1 MTPEMQKA
9 VRYAFEEAISGLLRR
24 RVLTIVSIATIGAS
38 LGVFGLFFS
47 IARAGG
53 ALVDALAKKVQVVV
67 YVSSKLGPPERAA
80 LAAKIK
86 AEPVVKG
93 VEERTSAE
101 ALDRFKGLFP
111 DLAAIPEEIG
121 ETPFPPS
128 IEISLKPELATAPV
142 MLRLIESWRRAPGVD
157 DVHYDAVLVN
167 RLSALVGLIR
177 ALALVLGLVLAVA
190 SGFTIANVIRL
201 SVYSREDEIEIMR
214 LVGASKAFIRGPFLV
229 EGSLSGAL
237 GGLLASGL
245 LALVLQ
251 NIVTALRGAN
261 LGTTL
266 APRLGSVDVAALIML
281 GASVGLL
288 GSFVSLGRLRD

>member
-1 MTPEMQKA
+1 MSKA
-9 VRYAFEEAISGLLRR
+9 VRYAFEEAVSSLLRR
-24 RVLTIVSIATIGAS
+24 RVLTVVSIATIGAS

-53 ALVDALAKKVQVVV
+53 VLVESLASKVQVVV
-67 YVSSKLGPPERAA
+67 YLKPELSETRRAA
-80 LAAKIK
+80 LAATIK
-86 AEPVVKG
+86 SQPMVKS
-93 VEERTSAE
+93 VEARTSEE
-101 ALDRFKGLFP
+101 ALARFKGLFP

-128 IEISLKPELATAPV
+128 IEISLKPELAHPALVTN
-142 MLRLIESWRRAPGVD
+142 LIESWRKSDGVD
-157 DVHYDAVLVN
+157 DVHYDAILVN
-167 RLSALVGLIR
+167 RLSAFVGLVR

-214 LVGASKAFIRGPFLV
+214 LVGASKGFIRGPFLV
-229 EGSLSGAL
+229 EGSLSGAF

-245 LALVLQ
+245 LALVLRR
-251 NIVTALRGAN
+251 VVEAMRGAN
-261 LGTTL
+261 LGATL
-266 APRLGSVDVAALIML
+266 APTL
-281 GASVGLL
+281 GAMDVFALVAIGAFVGLF

>member
-1 MTPEMQKA
+1 MSKA
-9 VRYAFEEAISGLLRR
+9 LRYAFEEAISGLLRR
-24 RVLTIVSIATIGAS
+24 RVLTVVSIATIGAS

-53 ALVDALAKKVQVVV
+53 LLVESLAGKVQVVV
-67 YVSSKLGPPERAA
+67 YLKASLRDAERAA
-80 LAAKIK
+80 LVAKIK
-86 AEPVVKG
+86 AEPVVKS

-101 ALDRFKGLFP
+101 ALARFKGLFP

-128 IEISLKPELATAPV
+128 VEVSLKPELAKAPIV
-142 MLRLIESWRRAPGVD
+142 SSLIDGWRKMEGVD
-157 DVHYDAVLVN
+157 DVHYDAILVN
-167 RLSALVGLIR
+167 RLSAFVGLVR
-177 ALALVLGLVLAVA
+177 GLALVLGLVLAVA

-214 LVGASKAFIRGPFLV
+214 LVGASKGFIRGPFLI
-229 EGSLSGAL
+229 EGSLSGAF

-245 LALVLQ
+245 LALVLRR
-251 NIVTALRGAN
+251 VVEAMRSAN
-261 LGTTL
+261 LGATL
-266 APRLGSVDVAALIML
+266 APTLGALDVATLVAI
-281 GASVGLL
+281 GATVGLF

>member
-1 MTPEMQKA
+1 MSKA

-24 RVLTIVSIATIGAS
+24 RVLTLVSVATIGAS

-53 ALVDALAKKVQVVV
+53 ALVESLASKVQVVV
-67 YVSSKLGPPERAA
+67 YLSPELGVAERAA

-86 AEPVVKG
+86 AQPVVNG
-93 VEERTSAE
+93 VEERTADD
-101 ALDRFKGLFP
+101 ALARFKALFP

-128 IEISLKPELATAPV
+128 LEVSLKPELARAQIV
-142 MLRLIESWRRAPGVD
+142 SNLIESWRKVDGVD

-167 RLSALVGLIR
+167 RLSAFVGLAR
-177 ALALVLGLVLAVA
+177 GLAMVLGLVLAVA

-237 GGLLASGL
+237 GGLLASAL

-251 NIVTALRGAN
+251 RVVEAMRAAN
-261 LGTTL
+261 LGATL
-266 APRLGSVDVAALIML
+266 APSLGTLDVAALVGI
-281 GASVGLL
+281 GATVGLV
-288 GSFVSLGRLRD
+288 GSFVSLGKLRD

>member
-1 MTPEMQKA
+1 MSKA
-9 VRYAFEEAISGLLRR
+9 VRYAFEEALSGLLRR
-24 RVLTIVSIATIGAS
+24 RVLTVVSVATIGAS

-53 ALVDALAKKVQVVV
+53 SLVDSLASKVQVVV
-67 YVSSKLGPPERAA
+67 YLSPDLSAA
-80 LAAKIK
+80 ARQDLVAKIK
-86 AEPVVKG
+86 AQTVVMG
-93 VEERTSAE
+93 VEERTADE
-101 ALDRFKGLFP
+101 ALARFKGLFP

-128 IEISLKPELATAPV
+128 IEISLKPELARAQV
-142 MLRLIESWRRAPGVD
+142 VANLIESWKKIDGVD
-157 DVHYDAVLVN
+157 EVHYDAILVN
-167 RLSALVGLIR
+167 RLSAVVSLVRG
-177 ALALVLGLVLAVA
+177 LALVLGLVLAVA

-229 EGSLSGAL
+229 EGSLSGAM

-251 NIVTALRGAN
+251 RVVEAMRGAN
-261 LGTTL
+261 LGATM
-266 APRLGSVDVAALIML
+266 APTL
-281 GASVGLL
+281 GASDVIALIGIGAGVGLL
-288 GSFVSLGRLRD
+288 GSFVSLGKLRD